1 MTPALQYTY
10 TFCGF
15 VKMYCGN
22 TWLAGVILHISTY
35 CVLRMGSHW
44 RKLSFVKQLA
54 ELLHQHDTSKPPMA
68 SFDASG
74 YQTKPQSYVS
84 VPPLSADAII
94 RN

>member
-1 MTPALQYTY
+1 
-10 TFCGF
+10 
-15 VKMYCGN
+15 
-22 TWLAGVILHISTY
+22 
-35 CVLRMGSHW
+35 
-44 RKLSFVKQLA
+44 LA
-54 ELLHQHDTSKPPMA
+54 ELLHQHNTSKPPMA